1 MREYQNNSSTNNDNS
16 ENDTTLSM
24 ATLIINLQTSFH
36 LENFRLSEKYF
47 VSFTE
52 YMEASDWISLFKKI
66 F

>member
-16 ENDTTLSM
+16 ENDTTQSM